1 MSKKEYRASE
11 EMDPDFVELTPEEKR
26 RLDEAETEME
36 RGEYYTEE
44 EVWNQ

>member
-1 MSKKEYRASE
+1 MNEGKNRTAE
-11 EMDPDFVELTPEEKR
+11 EMDPDFVKLTPEEKR